1 MISQDTIDKCIEAAR
16 VEDVVGD
23 FVDLKK
29 AGSSYKACCPFH
41 GEKTPSFN
49 VSPSRGLW
57 KCFGCNRGGDAVA
70 YLRET
75 GMSFPDAIVHLARK
89 YSIEVVY
96 TTQEPDPLHD
106 KRQQIRATL
115 MAVQAHLAAKE
126 DNPGR
131 KYWKDR
137 AYTDETLDAYG
148 IGYAESAVVPLVE
161 GDALQAAGIGN
172 DKGNLSC
179 YKRTTIPLHDYRGN
193 IVSLC
198 GRTITN
204 EAGTAKYI
212 NGREVTG
219 VYEKGKYLFNLHR
232 ADKAIREKG
241 EVWLVEGYADS
252 MALTQMKVA
261 NNLALSGKEVT
272 ENHVAALRRYS
283 EKQQMTFVI
292 GIDAETDPAQ
302 SNYNPST
309 ARSLWAAVQA
319 LLPLG
324 EVKLA
329 QWPRPCKDAGDMLPK
344 GMGIDSVKLVDA
356 IQHLVLNTCT
366 ETWQTTSSPVQ
377 KAMFQD
383 QIAQMIAAVR
393 KDNVRD
399 VYINESCNL
408 LQIKPKKMEELVKQF
423 QAAGTQTEEKKRVGG
438 DYDFIVVRDDYF
450 QRLRKPNSGIDGD
463 MVIYVPRRVA
473 ELKLEKGLEFV
484 KRIER
489 FHDWIIEPS
498 HTNYRRV
505 VKHFVTTEGNVF
517 SYFNRYHPLPVEPK
531 PFTLPDGFI
540 NDPKE
545 YDYEQIKEI
554 ANTARFMKHIFGH
567 RQHGNRWVSLA
578 WDWLTIL
585 YLMPRQRIPAM
596 ALVSSAEGT
605 GKSTFINLCLKMFGE
620 NAAKTDA
627 SRINANF
634 NGMMSGK
641 VFVGVEET
649 KDEKGSIEN
658 KLKDLITGFEMVVER
673 KHQEATVEESF
684 AKFCFAS
691 NHEDSFMKVGTA
703 TTRFFVVKV
712 EPIPAED
719 YDPNFEEKLYR
730 EIPYVFNFMQT
741 RKVLYNG
748 GKPLNRLF
756 FDPNDLENE
765 ALLKLREASKDIV
778 QQNLESLINNVFLR
792 CEYPQPIVKFDSA
805 YIKQVM
811 HYWGGKLYEQKTP
824 NYFLKVCTNDMKCV
838 YVDKT
843 ARFET
848 IQLNGIASLEWPN
861 HSMWEYDSKPSR
873 GRSIEF
879 PVWKFC
885 QPREMTENY
894 GHNNLNQ
901 LVANMEK
908 QMTALTAVY
917 GDAPAI
923 WLDTLKAIVSP
934 APVVLQVD
942 LPF

>member
-1 MISQDTIDKCIEAAR
+1 MIAPDTVQAVLDAAR
-16 VEDVVGD
+16 VEDVVAA
-23 FVDLKK
+23 FVELKK
-29 AGSSYKACCPFH
+29 SGSNYKACCPFH

-49 VSPSRGLW
+49 VNPSRGLW
-57 KCFGCNRGGDAVA
+57 KCFGCNRGGDAVEFLKERGMTFPEA
-70 YLRET
+70 ITYL
-75 GMSFPDAIVHLARK
+75 AHK
-89 YSIEVVY
+89 YAIEVQHT
-96 TTQEPDPLHD
+96 TTQPDELHD
-106 KRQQIRATL
+106 KRQEVRATL
-115 MAVQAHLAAKE
+115 MAVQAHLAAKDE
-126 DNPGR
+126 SAGR

-137 AYTDETLDAYG
+137 GYTDDTLDAYG
-148 IGYAESAVVPLVE
+148 IGYAESAVVPLVT
-161 GDALQAAGIGN
+161 GDALQAAGVGN
-172 DKGNLSC
+172 EKGNLSC
-179 YKRTTIPLHDYRGN
+179 YKRATIPLHDYRGN
-193 IVSLC
+193 IVSLV

-232 ADKAIREKG
+232 ADKSIREKG

-252 MALTQMKVA
+252 MALTQMKVP

-272 ENHVAALRRYS
+272 ENHVTALRRYS
-283 EKQQMTFVI
+283 EKQAMTFII

-302 SNYNPST
+302 RNYNPST

-329 QWPRPCKDAGDMLPK
+329 QWPNPCKDAGDMVQR
-344 GMGIDSVKLVDA
+344 GTGIDSVKQVDA

-383 QIAQMIAAVR
+383 QIAGMIAAVR

-423 QAAGTQTEEKKRVGG
+423 QAQGTKTEEKKRVGG
-438 DYDFIVVRDDYF
+438 DYDYIKVCDDYF
-450 QRLRKPNSGIDGD
+450 ERQRKPNSAVEGD
-463 MVIYVPRRVA
+463 TVVYVPRRVA
-473 ELKLEKGLEFV
+473 ELKLEMGVEFV

-489 FHDWIIEPS
+489 FHNWIIEPS
-498 HTNYRRV
+498 HINYRRV
-505 VKHFVTTEGNVF
+505 VKHFVTDEGNVF
-517 SYFNRYHPLPVEPK
+517 SFFNRYHPLPVAPK
-531 PFTLPDGFI
+531 PFTMPDGFI
-540 NDPKE
+540 SDPKE

-554 ANTARFMKHIFGH
+554 ANTAKFMKHVFGH

-578 WDWLTIL
+578 WDWLTLL
-585 YLMPRQRIPAM
+585 YLSPKQRLPAM

-730 EIPYVFNFMQT
+730 EIPYVFHFMQT

-792 CEYPQPIVKFDSA
+792 CEYPQPVVKFDSA
-805 YIKQVM
+805 YIKQIM

-838 YVDKT
+838 YIDKT

-848 IQLNGIASLEWPN
+848 IQLQAVGGSDWFS
-861 HSMWEYDSKPSR
+861 HQTWEYEPKQSR
-873 GRSIEF
+873 GRNIEF
-879 PVWKFC
+879 CIWQFC
-885 QPREMTENY
+885 QPREVVENY
-894 GHNNLNQ
+894 GQNNLAQ
-901 LVANMEK
+901 LMANLEK
-908 QMTALTAVY
+908 QLPVLTQVY

-934 APVVLQVD
+934 APAVVQVD